1 MVFSKCS
8 ETRFGDAGSGWG
20 KMNQSDIEYAIGH
33 LILQPNRQLLHD
45 GLRLPLGSKALALIS
60 ALAER
65 NGELV
70 TKDELMETVWP
81 SVIVEENVI
90 QVHVAALRKLLGPA
104 AEKLVTVRGIG
115 YRLDAAPAPRR
126 QQLATISQSPALQQ
140 SAHSHHVLAVLPFEN
155 LSSDHELTYF
165 CDGVSEE
172 ILGRIARRTTI
183 TVIGRTS
190 SFQFRAEYKAN
201 AAAILNATHILDGS
215 IQRAGGRIRV
225 SAHLVDCTTNTSLWS
240 QHFDRNIE
248 DIFAVQ
254 DEIAEAI
261 AEALKSNLAAA
272 TSSPVDPATYDLYLR
287 AKERVTSQD
296 AIARNV
302 ESLEH
307 ITRAAAGFAPGWAT
321 LAYRRAELMMHCP
334 YQLRAEL
341 KAKIEND
348 LSVCDL
354 LDPSHPDALAARW
367 VLMPPFGSLAQ
378 QAAIFNTNTV
388 PNLDQVDF
396 LTAQAYFLECVGRSG
411 DAAEQSGRAAR
422 LDPLNP
428 FAVGLHSQAL
438 WFAGHTSEAIAAM
451 EYVRQRWPDSHHTA
465 AVLIQAYTH
474 QQNWGAVDRLI
485 DPSHLKLY
493 PLREHTGVIAYARVM
508 RNPTLRNRQLMFNT
522 IRERAEATGHLDA
535 QVAVI
540 AAELGFVDETF
551 ALLERCRFGPS
562 GTARD
567 VMGTHAYRTLLL
579 FPKAYTALRNDP
591 RFVKICARLGLV
603 DYWLETQN
611 WPDCTDWVPYDFKS
625 MCEDARGQSTDV
637 FALPASVSSAPLLDA

>member
-1 MVFSKCS
+1 
-8 ETRFGDAGSGWG
+8 
-20 KMNQSDIEYAIGH
+20 MNQSDVDYAIGH

-70 TKDELMETVWP
+70 TKDELMEIVWP

-104 AEKLVTVRGIG
+104 AEKLVTVRGLG
-115 YRLDAAPAPRR
+115 YRLDVTPVPRR
-126 QQLATISQSPALQQ
+126 QQLATIANRPVSLLQP
-140 SAHSHHVLAVLPFEN
+140 AHSVHVLAVLPFEN

-190 SFQFRAEYKAN
+190 SFQFRAANKAG

-225 SAHLVDCTTNTSLWS
+225 SAHLADCTTSASLWS
-240 QHFDRNIE
+240 QHFDRSLE

-287 AKERVTSQD
+287 AKERVTSPD

-334 YQLRAEL
+334 YESRAEL
-341 KAKIEND
+341 KAKVESD
-348 LSVCDL
+348 LMVCDL

-367 VLMPPFGSLAQ
+367 VLMPPFGSFAQ
-378 QAAIFNTNTV
+378 QAAIFTTNAV
-388 PNLDQVDF
+388 PHLDQVDF

-411 DAAEQSGRAAR
+411 DAAEQSSRAAR

-438 WFAGHTSEAIAAM
+438 WFSGHYAEAITAM

-474 QQNWGAVDRLI
+474 QQNWSAVERLI
-485 DPSHLKLY
+485 EPTHLKLY
-493 PLREHTGVIAYARVM
+493 PLREHAGVIAFARVM
-508 RNPTLRNRQLMFNT
+508 RNPTLRNRQLMFDT

-551 ALLERCRFGPS
+551 AMLERCRFGPS

-603 DYWLETQN
+603 DYWLDTHN
-611 WPDCTDWVPYDFKS
+611 WPDCTDWVPYDFKA
-625 MCEDARGQSTDV
+625 MCEDARSHPTDV
-637 FALPASVSSAPLLDA
+637 FALPAPASPPALLSA